1 MVALFFIAIY
11 FFIIPF
17 GKYIWRVIQSMCKPM
32 MFSYKHVL
40 ITGCGTGLGR
50 SLVQEIFTR
59 GAVITMIGK
68 DEAKLRKLA

>member
-1 MVALFFIAIY
+1 
-11 FFIIPF
+11 
-17 GKYIWRVIQSMCKPM
+17 M

-68 DEAKLRKLA
+68 DEAKLRKLAQELDVSNLPRPIL